1 MDNIAAFKH
10 RWQLSAEEEAFV
22 GTPFGALGQALLRP
36 LSHRE
41 LRYVLEEFDGTR
53 ALEELLSEAA
63 SAEADEAVASG
74 TLAEQPAVAAIFG
87 DANLS
92 FAVKLAR
99 HREALGHVGKLIATT
114 FETLDC
120 LRERYKEKKGT
131 LVN

>member
-1 MDNIAAFKH
+1 M
-10 RWQLSAEEEAFV
+10 
-22 GTPFGALGQALLRP
+22 RP
-36 LSHRE
+36 LSHKE

-74 TLAEQPAVAAIFG
+74 TLAEQPALQVLPRFSRLELIEPTAVAAIFG